1 LSPIKRFLG
10 AGCQTGVEERTY
22 AAEVTAFW
30 PGTAARSLRVW
41 AANTRPWPSFVD
53 PGIAEAVIDADR
65 RSDEILDLAT
75 GDGRKL
81 QLQKKELDISYAKYI
96 RRETMKPDRRLIFL
110 LNVGYRRLQRSIEAQ
125 MNAQHNLTSA
135 QSGVLFFL
143 GRHDGAL
150 IGDVSEAL
158 DVVPSAMTGLA
169 DRMERA
175 GLIKRKRDGA
185 DGRSQ
190 RLYITPA
197 GRDIGKQAAAQ
208 AKAINNRLMDGFSE
222 QEIDVVSRWLSSL
235 QEKFP
240 KNEDG

>member
-1 LSPIKRFLG
+1 
-10 AGCQTGVEERTY
+10 
-22 AAEVTAFW
+22 
-30 PGTAARSLRVW
+30 
-41 AANTRPWPSFVD
+41 
-53 PGIAEAVIDADR
+53 
-65 RSDEILDLAT
+65 
-75 GDGRKL
+75 
-81 QLQKKELDISYAKYI
+81 
-96 RRETMKPDRRLIFL
+96 MKPDRRLIFL
-110 LNVGYRRLQRSIEAQ
+110 LNVGYRRLQRSIEGQ

>member
-1 LSPIKRFLG
+1 
-10 AGCQTGVEERTY
+10 
-22 AAEVTAFW
+22 
-30 PGTAARSLRVW
+30 
-41 AANTRPWPSFVD
+41 
-53 PGIAEAVIDADR
+53 
-65 RSDEILDLAT
+65 
-75 GDGRKL
+75 
-81 QLQKKELDISYAKYI
+81 
-96 RRETMKPDRRLIFL
+96 MKPDRRLIFL
-110 LNVGYRRLQRSIEAQ
+110 LNVGYRRLQRSIEQ
-125 MNAQHNLTSA
+125 MHAQHNLTAA

-143 GRHDGAL
+143 DRHDGAL

-158 DVVPSAMTGLA
+158 DLVPSAMTGLA

-175 GLIKRKRDGA
+175 GLVKRKRDGA

-208 AKAINNRLMDGFSE
+208 AKAINGKLMEGFSE

-240 KNEDG
+240 RSDDG